1 MSYYDAKYK
10 PKLHIPACSNTKEI
24 MKALGYKKKKMLS
37 IHTEAMENSNTPIQ
51 LFAHKMYVYVL
62 QYVCMHVM

>member
-1 MSYYDAKYK
+1 
-10 PKLHIPACSNTKEI
+10 
-24 MKALGYKKKKMLS
+24 MLS

-62 QYVCMHVM
+62 QYVCMYACNVIILAIYFDNAVITKM

>member
-1 MSYYDAKYK
+1 
-10 PKLHIPACSNTKEI
+10 
-24 MKALGYKKKKMLS
+24 MLS

-62 QYVCMHVM
+62 PICMYACNVIILAIYFDNAVITKM